1 MRLIDQ
7 TNIQRFFLLMYG
19 PQPVAAQG
27 TPDGDEARATLA
39 TDPRT
44 ALVNEQWFPRV
55 KALPPEVEGPRS
67 FPKSFG
73 LIAALSVAPDTGNV
87 LGSLLPVQDEIA
99 MSRRLRPLWCVWDRE
114 GRLLHAFEA
123 LDAVWTEHGL
133 LTLAWSDNDESS
145 DYVLELRGP
154 ETFESLQNARF
165 VVPANADRTSDQ
177 WLSAEAFG
185 ALGSAAYWAVWL
197 ADGQG
202 ASAFDVH
209 HVTGDRILRVY
220 TRGMPAATEDTQP
233 YAPVLRKDEQVLAYA
248 TWTKRDGKQVNAVGL
263 VALRTGAEQVHP
275 VLGEGE
281 ANVLEVTPELELRFE
296 PSGKLHVATGPWSG
310 TFDVEST
317 AGEPWQLTRTDSSGS
332 RATS

>member
-7 TNIQRFFLLMYG
+7 TTIQRFFLLMYG
-19 PQPVAAQG
+19 PQPVPAKG
-27 TPDGDEARATLA
+27 TPEGDEARAALA
-39 TDPRT
+39 TDPRA
-44 ALVNEQWFPRV
+44 ALVNEQWFPSV
-55 KALPPEVEGPRS
+55 AALPPEVESPRS

-73 LIAALSVAPDTGNV
+73 LIAALSIAPDTGNV

-114 GRLLHAFEA
+114 GRLLHALEA

-145 DYVLELRGP
+145 DYVLELRDS

-165 VVPANADRTSDQ
+165 VVPANAERTSDQ

-185 ALGSAAYWAVWL
+185 SLGSAAYWAVWL

-202 ASAFDVH
+202 ATAFDVL

-220 TRGMPAATEDTQP
+220 TRGAPAATEDTHP
-233 YAPVLRKDEQVLAYA
+233 YAPVLRKDEQLLAYA
-248 TWTKRDGKQVNAVGL
+248 TWTNHGGKPVNAIAL
-263 VALRTGAEQVHP
+263 VALHTGAEQVHP
-275 VLGEGE
+275 VVSDTD
-281 ANVLEVTPELELRFE
+281 ANELEVATDLELRFE
-296 PSGKLHVATGPWSG
+296 PGGKLRVASGVWSG
-310 TFDVEST
+310 SFDAESV
-317 AGEPWQLTRTDSSGS
+317 AGERWRVTK
-332 RATS
+332 A